1 MKIYFVHQ
9 GFLSFVK
16 KDLKI
21 LKQKHQ
27 VKAVNNFNSTLSKI
41 PENFLGVLWCDV
53 VFCWFGGPRFIAP
66 IMFGRLFRKKV
77 VIVAGGYD
85 VVRLPEIGYGNMRGG
100 LIAWVQRKLFRF
112 VHNIICISESNRK
125 EAIHNADISAEKI
138 TMIYHGF
145 YPPKKSKKE
154 KEHIVITVG
163 RLSKRNL
170 LRKGLWSFIETA
182 KFFPDI
188 PFFMIGSVDDGIK
201 ERLKNVLPPN
211 LTLTGYVSDK
221 ELEDYFS
228 RSKVYVQA
236 STHEGFGCSV
246 AEAMLYECVPVV
258 SDCFALPEVVGDAG
272 FLVKTGDLEDLKEKI
287 ALALRDR
294 GELGRKASQRIRR
307 KFSLEARLSALLNLI
322 ESL

>member
-16 KDLKI
+16 KDLEI
-21 LKQKHQ
+21 LKKKYK

-41 PENFLGVLWCDV
+41 PENLLGVLWCDV
-53 VFCWFGGPRFIAP
+53 VFCWFGGPRFIVP

-112 VHNIICISESNRK
+112 AHNIICISESNRK
-125 EAIHNADISAEKI
+125 EAIHNAGIPAEKI

-145 YPPKKSKKE
+145 YPPKESKNE

-163 RLSKRNL
+163 RVSKRNL
-170 LRKGLWSFIETA
+170 LRKGLWSFIEAA
-182 KFFPDI
+182 KSFPDI
-188 PFFMIGSVDDGIK
+188 PFLMIGSVDDGIK

-236 STHEGFGCSV
+236 SAHEGFGCSV

-272 FLVKTGDLEDLKEKI
+272 FLVKSGDLEDLKAKI
-287 ALALRDR
+287 ALALGDL

-307 KFSLEARLSALLNLI
+307 KFSLEARRAALLNLI